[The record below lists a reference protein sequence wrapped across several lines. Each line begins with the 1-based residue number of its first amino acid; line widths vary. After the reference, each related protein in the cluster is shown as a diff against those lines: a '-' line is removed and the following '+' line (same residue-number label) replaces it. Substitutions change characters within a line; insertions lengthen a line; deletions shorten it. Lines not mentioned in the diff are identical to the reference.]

1 MSGTETTE
9 HTTAAQEAPVF
20 NTQPF
25 QEQTDPNSPPL
36 SSSPSNRRMSAEWD
50 ASKVPPSRFQKRKG
64 SVYAVPAS
72 RDGHVDNNYAY
83 KFHEKL
89 AEKGWVKKT

>member
-1 MSGTETTE
+1 MSGTETTTE
-9 HTTAAQEAPVF
+9 QHTTAAAEEAPVF
-20 NTQPF
+20 NTEPF
-25 QEQTDPNSPPL
+25 QSESSPPL
-36 SSSPSNRRMSAEWD
+36 SSSPGNRRMSAEWD

-72 RDGHVDNNYAY
+72 RDGHVDNNYAH

-89 AEKGWVKKT
+89 AEKGWVKK